1 MFMRKI
7 LLVAIVCMLILA
19 CSIPGNPGDAEQSDQ
34 NIESPSNEQGGEASP
49 SQPSGPS
56 ANPGE
61 IHDEEDSDVPEPNI
75 TAEYIENYS
84 SYVSVVDPTMN
95 YSGLDGLVV
104 DMWWF
109 SWVYPYYACEDVY
122 GELGGQPSAFGDNGE
137 LIFELAPGT
146 VCTWYDDGRTIETI
160 FSGYKIKDS
169 PMNVTLWGNSV
180 YTVEGV
186 PSGEV
191 VRMDVTVKNYDAVYT
206 VYTDNLTSYEQHL
219 DDKEVSSLA
228 GTIRINGTLYNVN
241 IPIV

>member
-104 DMWWF
+104 DMWGF

-146 VCTWYDDGRTIETI
+146 VCTWSDINGKIIETT
-160 FSGYKIKDS
+160 FSGYEIKD
-169 PMNVTLWGNSV
+169 NLDRVLEIFYYQRHDDEEV
-180 YTVEGV
+180 YG
-186 PSGEV
+186 
-191 VRMDVTVKNYDAVYT
+191 
-206 VYTDNLTSYEQHL
+206 
-219 DDKEVSSLA
+219 LA
-228 GTIRINGTLYNVN
+228 GTIRINGNLYNVN
-241 IPIV
+241 FLI